1 MTTSDAI
8 GWAAAG
14 IFPLS
19 YLSKKPLHLVSI
31 QFVASAVWIAYG
43 VSTKS
48 APVIVA
54 NVVTCT
60 AAGLSAW
67 RFARTPPATAA

>member
-1 MTTSDAI
+1 MTTADAI

-19 YLSKKPLHLVSI
+19 YLAKKPLHLVSI
-31 QFVASAVWIAYG
+31 QFVASTVWIAYG
-43 VSTKS
+43 VATASG
-48 APVIVA
+48 PVIVA

-60 AAGLSAW
+60 AAGWSAW
-67 RFARTPPATAA
+67 RFARAPAQP